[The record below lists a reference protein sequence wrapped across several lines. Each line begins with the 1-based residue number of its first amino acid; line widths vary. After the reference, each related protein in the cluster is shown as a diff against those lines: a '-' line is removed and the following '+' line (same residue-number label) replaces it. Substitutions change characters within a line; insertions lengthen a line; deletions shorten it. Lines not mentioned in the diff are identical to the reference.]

1 MKLAAE
7 EECKGFLLTCEQ
19 NREKQAIRDAYNFL
33 GEFIDK
39 VYPNLTNGGKDM
51 TSLEDEI
58 KEMQNKR
65 SRVLFNLDTN
75 VKVVK

>member
-33 GEFIDK
+33 GEFIEK
-39 VYPNLTNGGKDM
+39 VYPDLANGGK
-51 TSLEDEI
+51 
-58 KEMQNKR
+58 
-65 SRVLFNLDTN
+65 
-75 VKVVK
+75 